1 MLMFYILQT
10 NHLIKALSREI
21 KAVLTVW
28 ASNKPNTLE
37 TLR

>member
-10 NHLIKALSREI
+10 NHLIKAVSIEI
-21 KAVLTVW
+21 KAVLTVR
-28 ASNKPNTLE
+28 ASKKPNTLE